1 MTTSLPPPR
10 GVLAPRAVRRPGL
23 AARPGLALRGLLT
36 SPGERTTSYLVIA
49 ATVIVLSLV
58 GLVMVLSASS
68 VRAYV
73 TYGSSWYFFIR
84 QGMWLTAGAFAML
97 VMSRID
103 YQRLRVLVGP
113 LLVVTTFLLLLV
125 LVPGL
130 GVEVGGAKSWL
141 GFGSMRFQPSEL
153 AKLTLLLYGAD
164 VLSRRTDRVQDWR
177 SSVRPVLTVFALL
190 AGLIMLQPDLGT
202 TLALTLVFLSVLWM
216 AGTRMSHMAAI
227 VAVGAL
233 PVAYFMSV
241 PFRRDRLTVF
251 LHPWNDP
258 SVTGYQV
265 VQSMI
270 ALGSGEWTGVGL
282 GNGRAKWFFLPNAH
296 NDFIFAIIGE
306 ELGIV
311 GCASVLLLFVLFAV
325 HGMRTALRAPD
336 RFGQLVA
343 TGVTAW
349 VVGQALINI
358 GAVLSLL
365 PVTGLP
371 LPFVSFGGSALLIT
385 MGAVGTLLNIA
396 RQTAR

>member
-1 MTTSLPPPR
+1 MTTSLPPAR
-10 GVLAPRAVRRPGL
+10 GVLVPRAVRRPGL
-23 AARPGLALRGLLT
+23 AARPGLALRGVLT

-49 ATVIVLSLV
+49 TTVIVLSLV

-73 TYGSSWYFFIR
+73 AYGSSWYFFIR
-84 QGMWLTAGAFAML
+84 QGMWLTAGAIAML
-97 VMSRID
+97 VMSRVD

-125 LVPGL
+125 LVPGF

-190 AGLIMLQPDLGT
+190 SGLIMLQPDLGT
-202 TLALTLVFLSVLWM
+202 TLALTIVFLSLLWM
-216 AGTRMSHMAAI
+216 AGTRVLHMTAI
-227 VAVGAL
+227 VALGAL

-311 GCASVLLLFVLFAV
+311 GCASILLLFVLFAV

>member
-1 MTTSLPPPR
+1 
-10 GVLAPRAVRRPGL
+10 
-23 AARPGLALRGLLT
+23 
-36 SPGERTTSYLVIA
+36 
-49 ATVIVLSLV
+49 
-58 GLVMVLSASS
+58 
-68 VRAYV
+68 
-73 TYGSSWYFFIR
+73 
-84 QGMWLTAGAFAML
+84 
-97 VMSRID
+97 
-103 YQRLRVLVGP
+103 
-113 LLVVTTFLLLLV
+113 
-125 LVPGL
+125 
-130 GVEVGGAKSWL
+130 
-141 GFGSMRFQPSEL
+141 
-153 AKLTLLLYGAD
+153 
-164 VLSRRTDRVQDWR
+164 
-177 SSVRPVLTVFALL
+177 VRPVLTVFALL

-202 TLALTLVFLSVLWM
+202 TLALTIVFLALLWM
-216 AGTRMSHMAAI
+216 AGTRLRHMAAI
-227 VAVGAL
+227 AAVGAL
-233 PVAYFMSV
+233 PVAYFLSV

-251 LHPWNDP
+251 LHPWDDP

-306 ELGIV
+306 ELGMV

-385 MGAVGTLLNIA
+385 MGAVGTLLNVA

>member
-1 MTTSLPPPR
+1 
-10 GVLAPRAVRRPGL
+10 VA
-23 AARPGLALRGLLT
+23 
-36 SPGERTTSYLVIA
+36 
-49 ATVIVLSLV
+49 
-58 GLVMVLSASS
+58 
-68 VRAYV
+68 
-73 TYGSSWYFFIR
+73 YGSSWYFFVR
-84 QGMWLTAGAFAML
+84 QGLWLTAGAVALL
-97 VMSRID
+97 VMSRVD
-103 YQRLRVLVGP
+103 YHRLRALVGP

-125 LVPGL
+125 LVPGF
-130 GVEVGGAKSWL
+130 GVRVGGAQSWL
-141 GFGSMRFQPSEL
+141 GVGPLRFQPSEL
-153 AKLTLLLYGAD
+153 AKLTLLLYSAD
-164 VLSRRTDRVQDWR
+164 VLTRRCERVQDWR
-177 SSVRPVLTVFALL
+177 SGVRPVLTVFALL

-202 TLALTLVFLSVLWM
+202 TLALTIVFLSLLWM
-216 AGTRMSHMAAI
+216 AGTRLRHMAAI
-227 VAVGAL
+227 TALGAL
-233 PVAYFMSV
+233 PVAYFLSV

-251 LHPWNDP
+251 LHPWDDP

-306 ELGIV
+306 ELGMV

-385 MGAVGTLLNIA
+385 MGAVGTLLNVA
-396 RQTAR
+396 RQTTR